1 MADQEA
7 TVPLQVSFSLIEK
20 TLQEEFT
27 RHFTNY
33 KSGLVLSDPG
43 GFVLTPEYAEVAEKI
58 YNLPLRPDDAWVVT
72 FPKCGKCW
80 FATEHSDDGLKIN
93 HFSRHYLD
101 TGIGLVGYTW
111 LWLWGCQ
118 TVSA

>member
-72 FPKCGKCW
+72 FPKCGKC
-80 FATEHSDDGLKIN
+80 
-93 HFSRHYLD
+93 
-101 TGIGLVGYTW
+101 
-111 LWLWGCQ
+111 
-118 TVSA
+118 